1 MEEQWVYELRNAQA
15 VLDAALAI
23 DRAYTP
29 DEVTGLGV
37 CSRQGRDERD
47 HLFIAVISKN
57 PPQGRIHGV
66 DQILSR
72 FGVRSAMTVDELN
85 EPRGRQ
91 WVASGPVDI
100 IVAMLLAQHPGEIQ
114 LDCPGG
120 ATLGTWPG

>member
-1 MEEQWVYELRNAQA
+1 MEEWWVYELRNAQA
-15 VLDAALAI
+15 ALEAALAI

-37 CSRQGRDERD
+37 CSRQGPDERD
-47 HLFIAVISKN
+47 HLYIAVCSKN
-57 PPQGRIHGV
+57 PPEGRIHGV
-66 DQILSR
+66 DEILRR
-72 FGVRSAMTVDELN
+72 FGVPSAMTNDELD

-114 LDCPGG
+114 LD
-120 ATLGTWPG
+120 WPEGSPRIYWAG